1 MLTETIEKIY
11 TLEEYLQRE
20 ERSMRKHEFFD
31 GEIKPMPGAK
41 FTHNLLAT
49 NIIAELHS
57 ALKSQKPRYHVLNS
71 DMKIR
76 IEDFNLV
83 VYPDSLVICEKPSY
97 FQDREDIIT
106 NPLVIVEVLSRST
119 EKFDRDDKFV
129 YYRSLPSFREYI
141 LVSQQMH
148 LVDTYYKERDDFWR
162 LTPFEGLDKTV
173 LFRSLNVE
181 IPMTDIYRNVTLAK
195 RRRR

>member
-1 MLTETIEKIY
+1 MLTETIEKIF
-11 TLEEYLQRE
+11 TLEAYLHRE
-20 ERSMRKHEFFD
+20 ERSTRKHEFFD

-41 FTHNLLAT
+41 FTHNLLAS
-49 NIIAELHS
+49 NILAELHS
-57 ALKSQKPRYHVLNS
+57 ALKSQKPQYHVLNS

-76 IEDFNLV
+76 IEDYNLV
-83 VYPDSLVICEKPSY
+83 VYPDSLVICDGPAY
-97 FQDREDIIT
+97 FQDREDVIT
-106 NPLVIVEVLSRST
+106 NPLLIVEVLSPST
-119 EKFDRDDKFV
+119 EKRDREDKFV
-129 YYRSLPSFREYI
+129 YYRSLPSFREYV

-162 LTPFEGLDKTV
+162 LTPFEGLDKEV
-173 LFRSLNVE
+173 LFRSLDVR

>member
-11 TLEEYLQRE
+11 TLEEYLHRE

-49 NIIAELHS
+49 NIIVELGV

-83 VYPDSLVICEKPSY
+83 VYPDSLVICEKPAY

-173 LFRSLNVE
+173 LFRSLDVE
-181 IPMTDIYRNVTLAK
+181 IPMNDIYRNVTLAK